1 MWRSRGLCWV
11 EGKCLT
17 VLGELGNASQCQER
31 HWLASVESS
40 HGGPTL
46 PWKPCPAR
54 AATAFASALLPTPV
68 PPLEGAVPPAPAIP
82 LGSPS
87 LPSSSR
93 PSGAPGPVGRHCYL
107 LGTAVLTTPQI
118 VTLPHRR
125 CPSLLRPRGVNLD
138 QTLGCL
144 TITLVLCLT
153 LET

>member
-1 MWRSRGLCWV
+1 M
-11 EGKCLT
+11 
-17 VLGELGNASQCQER
+17 
-31 HWLASVESS
+31 
-40 HGGPTL
+40 GPTL

-82 LGSPS
+82 FGSPS

-118 VTLPHRR
+118 VTLPHRLFVVCSMPSFPVLYHLPEFDLPHR
-125 CPSLLRPRGVNLD
+125 RSSSLLRPRGVNLD